1 MRATKIPWPCG
12 EEPPGSEITIT
23 AASGQGGVI
32 TPSSRQSVG
41 YGRSRMFVIRPRE
54 GYAIGDVEVDGV
66 SIGPVSLYMFTDV
79 TEDHTIRATFRKK
92 DRRPAG
98 QNREEKPCFRD

>member
-1 MRATKIPWPCG
+1 MSLR
-12 EEPPGSEITIT
+12 
-23 AASGQGGVI
+23 
-32 TPSSRQSVG
+32 TPRQD
-41 YGRSRMFVIRPRE
+41 GRSRMFVIRPRE

>member
-1 MRATKIPWPCG
+1 MSLR
-12 EEPPGSEITIT
+12 
-23 AASGQGGVI
+23 
-32 TPSSRQSVG
+32 TPRQD
-41 YGRSRMFVIRPRE
+41 GRSRMFVIRPRE

-92 DRRPAG
+92 DRRSAG
-98 QNREEKPCFRD
+98 RDREEKPCFRD